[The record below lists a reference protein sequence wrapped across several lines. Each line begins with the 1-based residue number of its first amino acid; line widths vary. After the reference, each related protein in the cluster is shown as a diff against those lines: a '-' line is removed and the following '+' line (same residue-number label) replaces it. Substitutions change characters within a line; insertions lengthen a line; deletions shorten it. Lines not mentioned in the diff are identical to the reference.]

1 MKEEKRA
8 VKQKEKLQYTV
19 INHKARKVLKLT
31 VYEYCVFDSIYSL
44 SNDPKYKGWCV
55 ASLTYIADFLGCN
68 EKTVRRA
75 REKGINEGLLKIPS
89 NKKGLKDNRIA
100 TTQLWYDTVIIDKTR
115 AKVPQSNRTKCPD
128 EPDKMSTKT
137 LILPDKM
144 SNYNDNVDK
153 EINKDN
159 VSEEIVFL
167 LNHFSI
173 NEKDQAIWT
182 AVYKNEREYLLKQ
195 LRYAKEKESAIKD
208 KAKWIQKALD
218 NDYASSDKDEIDK
231 CEREWQAQKDL
242 ENAQAEPIPGLT
254 GTFDLDIEENP
265 KEKIRQFNHM
275 LMEFRGY
282 PVIASKIRE
291 MIKGIQAGMGPKQ
304 QAEKYHNEIE
314 PLMKDRKRE
323 LLSA

>member
-8 VKQKEKLQYTV
+8 VKQKEELQYTV

-31 VYEYCVFDSIYSL
+31 VFEYCVFDSIYNL

-55 ASLTYIADFLGCN
+55 ASLTYIADFLVCN
-68 EKTVRRA
+68 EKTIRRA

-100 TTQLWYDTVIIDKTR
+100 TTQLWYDTVVIDKTH

-137 LILPDKM
+137 PTLPDKM
-144 SNYNDNVDK
+144 SNYNDNVNK

-159 VSEEIVFL
+159 VASLFKFFKIP
-167 LNHFSI
+167 
-173 NEKDQAIWT
+173 EKDQLIWT
-182 AVYKNEREYLLKQ
+182 AVYKNEKDYLLKQ
-195 LRYAKEKESAIKD
+195 LMYAKEKENIIQD
-208 KAKWIQKALD
+208 PVKWIQKALD

-231 CEREWQAQKDL
+231 RESEWQAQKDL
-242 ENAQAEPIPGLT
+242 ENAQAESILGLT
-254 GTFDLDIEENP
+254 CSFDPDIEEDP
-265 KEKIRQFNHM
+265 REKIRMWNHM
-275 LMEFRGY
+275 LIDCRGY
-282 PVIASKIRE
+282 PQITSKIRE
-291 MIKGIQAGMGPKQ
+291 MIDGIKAGMGPKQ

-314 PLMKDRKRE
+314 PLMKDKYRE
-323 LLSA
+323 KVPA